1 MGGGEPTV
9 TQPDPGGGTG
19 SLPPVSST
27 NGNGPFTATME
38 TVGGN
43 NVLFRPTTL
52 GQGGVKHPIF
62 VWGTGAGA
70 APSRYRDHFTQ
81 MASHGI
87 VVISPN
93 KTMKTGTDMRNTLNW
108 ILQAANTTY
117 AGKLDTANIAM
128 GGHSQGSTSTFDAEA
143 TLNNLKTTIH
153 IAGGS
158 FDGRGSSKVKTPTM
172 YMCGSTDIALTN
184 CQRDFQNMRAGG
196 PPTFFSVMQ
205 GVDHIQ
211 AARRANP
218 AMIAWLR
225 WHLAGETQWK
235 AKFSPGGEY
244 FTGIF
249 RSQVKNWN

>member
-1 MGGGEPTV
+1 
-9 TQPDPGGGTG
+9 
-19 SLPPVSST
+19 
-27 NGNGPFTATME
+27 ME
-38 TVGGN
+38 TIAGN
-43 NVLFRPTTL
+43 VVFRPTTL
-52 GQGGVKHPIF
+52 GQNGVKHPIF
-62 VWGTGAGA
+62 IWGTGAGA
-70 APSRYRDHFTQ
+70 APSRYEDHFTQ
-81 MASHGI
+81 MASHGF
-87 VVISPN
+87 VVVSPN
-93 KTMKTGTDMRNTLNW
+93 KTMKTGADLRASLTW
-108 ILQAANTTY
+108 ILQQANAAGSQFS
-117 AGKLDTANIAM
+117 GKLDTANIAM

-143 TLNNLKTTIH
+143 TLSNLKTTIH

-158 FDGRGSSKVKTPTM
+158 FDGQGSSKVKTPTM
-172 YMCGSTDIALTN
+172 YMCGETDIAKTN
-184 CQRDFQNMRAGG
+184 CDRDFAAMRTGG
-196 PPTFFSVMQ
+196 PPTYYSVMQ